1 MGYKSTIA
9 AACTALSLAAYSPV
23 PAQAGAGDA
32 VRLAQATY
40 VYSCVEYS
48 NPRQFFLVYA
58 SSRGSFRTCELV
70 GFSLAEAY
78 GRVCYYLS
86 AGTSTPSQWPQ
97 YGGVSMFG
105 IGIPICP

>member
-1 MGYKSTIA
+1 MGYKSTLA
-9 AACTALSLAAYSPV
+9 AASMALSLASYSP
-23 PAQAGAGDA
+23 ALSQAGTGEPI
-32 VRLAQATY
+32 RLAQATY

-58 SSRGSFRTCELV
+58 SSRGGFRTCELV

-86 AGTSTPSQWPQ
+86 AGTSAPSQWPQ

-105 IGIPICP
+105 IAIPLC